1 MIEGLLF
8 MSESD
13 YPFDV
18 VRLEQR
24 GEITPEKLREMSGEK
39 VDAPVETRT
48 LEEFF
53 RAAMSEAEW
62 KGAKEIEEAR
72 RYQALVSWL
81 KENLSGTRVY
91 RVGQI
96 NIAVYILGRVASGNL
111 LGIST
116 RVVET

>member
-1 MIEGLLF
+1 MKTDEQLISEMRQMIEGLLF

-48 LEEFF
+48 LE
-53 RAAMSEAEW
+53 
-62 KGAKEIEEAR
+62 
-72 RYQALVSWL
+72 
-81 KENLSGTRVY
+81 
-91 RVGQI
+91 
-96 NIAVYILGRVASGNL
+96 
-111 LGIST
+111 
-116 RVVET
+116 